1 MDTCRHRLGLVLVL
15 VGTVLLA
22 YSVRVKR
29 QYSGEVARAVD
40 RLKQQNPDLIEPTE
54 TEIIL
59 LRFRLG
65 LGLVFLGTA
74 LQW

>member
-1 MDTCRHRLGLVLVL
+1 
-15 VGTVLLA
+15 
-22 YSVRVKR
+22 VKR